1 MKKNYMKHFVPCT
14 LLCLALIFLTGC
26 FDTKEEFTLN
36 PDGSG
41 KVVIESIC
49 APLEMQVNEK
59 QTPEQKLQG
68 AIRSLFDN
76 VKGITA
82 WRDVTFERQ
91 DDGRVKFKGT
101 AYFANI
107 NKVELQSLA
116 LMNFTLTKRAD
127 GSLVLAA
134 RIKEDENEKPA
145 TPPKNPDPEM
155 AAKIK
160 EAKGNY
166 QSSKPMMAAFLATMK
181 QDAVFHLPGAA
192 SEISNFKTT
201 PAGDLRITFIGTNML
216 EAMDSLA
223 TNDDW
228 WRLQLAGGRDM
239 SKEGLSLDNDL
250 NEKVFGQRGPVRAI
264 VAGGAPRFDYARE
277 VAAARTEYAALL
289 RKLGPANTTAD
300 NVNDSAE
307 LAPPAQ
313 GGEFKSLKVGGIRW
327 IYKSD
332 DKNDVRPFNL
342 SPGCTLSVIGELPG
356 SVMAFSGGSVDT
368 AIALDGSDLLP
379 EQEWDR
385 RINFPSLSRD
395 HSVVVFDINLQA
407 PGPEAKG
414 FKEISGSLKY
424 SVGTGST
431 NIDLGITE
439 IKPGAQG
446 SAFGAE
452 IKSIKPGFGE
462 NGGQDL
468 EIKLRID
475 PQQIISVKAIGT
487 DGQDTPLGRRG
498 YSGYNDE
505 YTYTFNTKATLSPN
519 ARLVIQQYAE
529 VKKYST
535 PFKLANLTLLG
546 QPLN

>member
-1 MKKNYMKHFVPCT
+1 MKKYYLKHFVPCT
-14 LLCLALIFLTGC
+14 LLCLALICLTGC

-49 APLEMQVNEK
+49 APVELQMNEK
-59 QTPEQKLQG
+59 QTPEQKLQS
-68 AIRSLFDN
+68 AVRSLLDN
-76 VKGITA
+76 VEGVTA
-82 WRDVTFERQ
+82 WRDVTYERQ

-101 AYFANI
+101 AYFTDI
-107 NKVELQSLA
+107 NKVVLRSLA

-127 GSLVLAA
+127 ARLVLAA
-134 RIKEDENEKPA
+134 QMGEEHHEKPL
-145 TPPKNPDPEM
+145 PPKGPDPGM

-166 QSSKPMMAAFLATMK
+166 QSSKPIMVGLFTTMK
-181 QDAVFHLPGAA
+181 QDAIFHLPGAA
-192 SEISNFKTT
+192 SEISNFKIT
-201 PAGDLRITFIGTNML
+201 PAGDLRLTFVGTNII

-228 WRLQLAGGRDM
+228 WRLQLADGKDT
-239 SKEGLSLDNDL
+239 SKEDLILDNDL
-250 NEKVFGQRGPVRAI
+250 NERLFGQRGPIRAI
-264 VAGGAPRFDYARE
+264 VAGGTPRFDYARE
-277 VAAARTEYAALL
+277 VAAAKTEYAALL
-289 RKLGPANTTAD
+289 RKLGPANTTED
-300 NVNDSAE
+300 NANDSAE

-327 IYKSD
+327 VFQSD
-332 DKNDVRPFNL
+332 DKNDVRPFSL

-356 SVMAFSGGSVDT
+356 SVMAFSGGSLDT

-385 RINFPSLSRD
+385 KINFPSLSRD

-439 IKPGAQG
+439 IRPGAQG

-475 PQQIISVKAIGT
+475 PQTIISVKAIGT
-487 DGQDTPLGRRG
+487 DGQEIPLGRRG

-519 ARLVIQQYAE
+519 ARLIVQQYAD
-529 VKKYST
+529 VKKYSI

-546 QPLN
+546 QPLP